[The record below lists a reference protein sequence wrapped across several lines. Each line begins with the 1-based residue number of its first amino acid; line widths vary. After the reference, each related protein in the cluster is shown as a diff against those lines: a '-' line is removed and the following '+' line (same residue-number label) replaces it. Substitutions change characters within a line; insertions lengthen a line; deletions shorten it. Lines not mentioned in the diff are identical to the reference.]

1 MNYEVKVTRQA
12 HGQMREIALYIAN
25 ECCAPEAAQNLLDKL
40 EKSINDLAE
49 MPSRHSLVDEEPWRS
64 AGVRR
69 VIVKHFLIYFWVD
82 EENKKVQVTGVI
94 YEKRDQLARLAEMEW
109 E

>member
-1 MNYEVKVTRQA
+1 MNYEVKITKQA

-25 ECCAPEAAQNLLDKL
+25 ACCAPEAAQNLLDKL
-40 EKSINDLAE
+40 EASINDLVE
-49 MPSRHSLVDEEPWRS
+49 MPKRHSLVDKEPWRS
-64 AGVRR
+64 EGVRK
-69 VIVKHFLIYFWVD
+69 VIVKNFLIYFWVD
-82 EENKKVQVTGVI
+82 EENMKVQVVSII

>member
-40 EKSINDLAE
+40 EESMNALAE
-49 MPSRHSLVDEEPWRS
+49 MPKRHSLVDKEPWRS
-64 AGVRR
+64 EGVRK
-69 VIVKHFLIYFWVD
+69 VIVKNFLIYFWVD
-82 EENKKVQVTGVI
+82 EENMKVQVIAVI
-94 YEKRDQLARLAEMEW
+94 YEKRDQLARLAEIDW

>member
-12 HGQMREIALYIAN
+12 YGQIREIALYIAN

-40 EKSINDLAE
+40 EASINDLAE
-49 MPSRHSLVDEEPWRS
+49 MD
-64 AGVRR
+64 
-69 VIVKHFLIYFWVD
+69 
-82 EENKKVQVTGVI
+82 
-94 YEKRDQLARLAEMEW
+94 W

>member
-12 HGQMREIALYIAN
+12 HGQIREIALYIAN

-40 EKSINDLAE
+40 EASINDLAE
-49 MPSRHSLVDEEPWRS
+49 MPKRHSLVDKEPWRS
-64 AGVRR
+64 TGVRK
-69 VIVKHFLIYFWVD
+69 VTVKNFLIYFWVD
-82 EENKKVQVTGVI
+82 EENMKVLVTGVI
-94 YEKRDQLARLAEMEW
+94 YEKRDQLARLAEMDW

>member
-12 HGQMREIALYIAN
+12 HGQIREIALYIAN

-40 EKSINDLAE
+40 EASINDLAE
-49 MPSRHSLVDEEPWRS
+49 MPKRHSLVDKEPWRS
-64 AGVRR
+64 AGVRK
-69 VIVKHFLIYFWVD
+69 VTVKNFLIYFWVD
-82 EENKKVQVTGVI
+82 EENMKVLVTGVI
-94 YEKRDQLARLAEMEW
+94 YEKRDQLARLAEMDW

>member
-12 HGQMREIALYIAN
+12 RGQMREIALYIAN

-40 EKSINDLAE
+40 EESINDLAE
-49 MPSRHSLVDEEPWRS
+49 MPKRHSLVDKEPWRS
-64 AGVRR
+64 EGVRK
-69 VIVKHFLIYFWVD
+69 VIVKNFLIYFWVD
-82 EENKKVQVTGVI
+82 GENMKVQVVAVI
-94 YEKRDQLARLAEMEW
+94 YEKRDQLARLAELDW